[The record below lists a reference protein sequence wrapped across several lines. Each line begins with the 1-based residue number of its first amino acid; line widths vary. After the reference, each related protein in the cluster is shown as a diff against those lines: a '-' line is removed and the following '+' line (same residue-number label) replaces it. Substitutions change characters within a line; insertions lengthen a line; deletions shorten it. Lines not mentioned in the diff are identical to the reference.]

1 MMAYKEII
9 AIIREYKLQKW
20 LYICGWVIN
29 NLYLHIV
36 LTGYETILIQNS
48 YHPNYIPELM
58 ALKK

>member
-1 MMAYKEII
+1 M

-29 NLYLHIV
+29 YLYLHIV
-36 LTGYETILIQNS
+36 LYLSLTGYETILIQNS
-48 YHPNYIPELM
+48 YHPNYISELM

>member
-1 MMAYKEII
+1 M

-29 NLYLHIV
+29 NLYLNIV
-36 LTGYETILIQNS
+36 LSLTGYETILIQNS
-48 YHPNYIPELM
+48 YHPNYISELM